1 MLNPANCVACI
12 EESPR
17 IKSVHTAAA
26 CIYNLNLF
34 VQATSSLFVYVV
46 LVHLGTTETLNLND
60 RKYINDSM

>member
-1 MLNPANCVACI
+1 MLSPACVACI

-46 LVHLGTTETLNLND
+46 LHTSGN
-60 RKYINDSM
+60 Y

>member
-1 MLNPANCVACI
+1 MLDPANCVACI

-17 IKSVHTAAA
+17 IKSVHTATA

-46 LVHLGTTETLNLND
+46 LHTSGN
-60 RKYINDSM
+60 Y